1 MQPQPMRL
9 TGMAKNLSNLTT
21 HLPCGTFGSPENT
34 ASWNEVRLSI
44 PEAIKNGIF
53 DCIIL
58 YHSYHEFDKMI
69 QNEIKMS
76 RPTIRDL
83 ANAAQLSVATVNR
96 VLAGAENVRAPTREL
111 VQEAAARIG
120 FYGLGAIQSRVA
132 ASRPSYRFGILLL
145 QPHRPFYQN
154 IAAALRRAV
163 AKTSRAEID
172 LRIEFLDDLSPQN
185 TADHALRL
193 AKDCQAIGIVAAV
206 HPIVTEAVAQIQAAG
221 VPVFA
226 LVAQLSA
233 TGQVPYVGLDNWKV
247 GRTAAWTFANICKT
261 PGKIGILLGNP
272 RYRNQEMNEAG
283 FRSYFR
289 ELAPEFTLLEPLST
303 FEASAIAQEMTE
315 KLLTEHPD
323 MVGLYVSGGGISGAL
338 AGLRSFGL
346 AGKIVAVGYD
356 LFDVTR
362 TALLDG
368 TMTLVISHPLD
379 QLADEVIEAMISACA
394 PSGGGANLTRVVPF
408 EIYTRENL

>member
-1 MQPQPMRL
+1 M
-9 TGMAKNLSNLTT
+9 T
-21 HLPCGTFGSPENT
+21 
-34 ASWNEVRLSI
+34 
-44 PEAIKNGIF
+44 
-53 DCIIL
+53 
-58 YHSYHEFDKMI
+58 
-69 QNEIKMS
+69 

-96 VLAGAENVRAPTREL
+96 VLAGATNVRAPTRAL
-111 VQEAAARIG
+111 VQEAAERIG
-120 FYGLGAIQSRVA
+120 FYGLGTIQSRVA
-132 ASRPSYRFGILLL
+132 ASRPKYRLGILLL

-154 IAAALRRAV
+154 IAAALRRA
-163 AKTSRAEID
+163 AAEATHAEID
-172 LRIEFLDDLSPQN
+172 LRVEFLDDLSPQN

-193 AKDCQAIGIVAAV
+193 AKDCQAIGVVSAV
-206 HPIVTEAVAQIQAAG
+206 HPIVTEAVAQIQSSG

-226 LVAQLSA
+226 LVGQLSA
-233 TGQVPYVGLDNWKV
+233 SGQVPYIGLDNWKV
-247 GRTAAWTFANICKT
+247 GRTAAWAFANICKT

-272 RYRNQEMNEAG
+272 RYRNQEMNETG

-289 ELAPEFTLLEPLST
+289 ELAPAFTLLEPLST

-315 KLLTEHPD
+315 KLLAEHPD
-323 MVGLYVSGGGISGAL
+323 LVGLYVSGGGISGAL
-338 AGLRSFGL
+338 AGLRSTGM

-379 QLADEVIEAMISACA
+379 LLAHEAMQAMVSACA
-394 PSGGGANLTRVVPF
+394 PSNANSNLTRVVPF
-408 EIYTRENL
+408 DIYTRENI